1 MSQEN
6 QGRWLELAVEV
17 PPEAEEALA
26 DVLRRHVSGGVAIE
40 EGAASVVIKGYLP
53 AADDLPHLR
62 RSIRRALVTLAP
74 SVRFRIR
81 WLREEDWAHAW
92 KRFFPVLRLSPRLVL
107 CPTWRSYR
115 PRRGEAVIRLDPGM
129 AFGTGQH
136 PTTLMCLRALEEL
149 LRPGMSV
156 LDLGSGSGIL
166 SLAAARLG
174 AASVLALD
182 TDPQAVAIARENARI
197 NGLEAVVQVEEG
209 SLGGAQGATF
219 DLLVANIS
227 GPVIVELASVI
238 AEALR
243 PGGILIAGG
252 FIEGTAA
259 SVSAALMAAG
269 LSVERTLSDGDWR
282 TLIARRQATGLF
294 PPASRAAGRPA
305 RRALSSP
312 NGGEAPSPGR
322 SRPQPR

>member
-17 PPEAEEALA
+17 PPEAEEAVA
-26 DVLRRHVSGGVAIE
+26 DVLRRHVLGGVTIE
-40 EGAASVVIKGYLP
+40 EGPASVVIKGYLP
-53 AADDLPHLR
+53 TADDLPYLR
-62 RSIRRALVTLAP
+62 RSIRRALATVAP
-74 SVRFRIR
+74 SVRFRTR
-81 WLREEDWAHAW
+81 WLREEDWAQAW
-92 KRFFPVLRLSPRLVL
+92 KKFFPVLRLSPRLVL

-166 SLAAARLG
+166 ALAAARLG

-227 GPVIVELASVI
+227 ASAIIDLAV
-238 AEALR
+238 AMTAALK
-243 PGGILIAGG
+243 PGGVLIAGG
-252 FIEGTAA
+252 FIEERAA
-259 SVSAALMAAG
+259 PVAAALTAAG
-269 LSVERTLSDGDWR
+269 LGVERTLSDGDWR
-282 TLIARRQATGLF
+282 TCVARRQATGLF
-294 PPASRAAGRPA
+294 PPASRAAGPPARPA
-305 RRALSSP
+305 L
-312 NGGEAPSPGR
+312 
-322 SRPQPR
+322 